1 MEVIAIAIKD
11 LRLLAR
17 DRMNFFF
24 TFIFPMIFA
33 VLFGMIFGGNGGGGG
48 KSGVPIAVLNEDG
61 GRSATEFVQDLG
73 KDDSLQVT
81 SVATR
86 AEGEAM
92 VRKGDASACVVVPK
106 GYSSS
111 GLFSGTAS
119 KLEVLVD
126 PSRSAEGGLLQGK
139 LMEIAFRG
147 ISRSFTDR
155 PRMLEMLSD
164 ARGRV
169 GAMTDLNPAQRT
181 AFEGMFG
188 AADELQ
194 KQLDDEDEKK
204 SSADGAKTDESDS
217 GTSWTPVKI
226 DIHELAPKEVTGQP
240 KSSFQISFTQSVVWG
255 LVGCVAAFVSSLAS
269 ERQQGTLGRLMSSP
283 LAGWQVLTGKALAC
297 FVSCVVVQTSLLVLV
312 MLFAKLIERKAFIV
326 GDWSMLIVSILVT
339 SGAFTGIMMAFAGFT
354 KSEASAGGLAR
365 AVMLVLAMIGGGT
378 VPLFLLP
385 SWMQKVSSFN
395 PFRWA
400 VIALEGGVWRGM
412 TWGEMMLPLGVL
424 VALTVVG
431 FSVGV
436 FGMRQVRA

>member
-1 MEVIAIAIKD
+1 MEVFAIAIKD

-33 VLFGMIFGGNGGGGG
+33 VLFGMIFGGGGSSE

-73 KDDSLQVT
+73 KDDSLRVT
-81 SVATR
+81 SVTTR
-86 AEGEAM
+86 EEGEAL
-92 VRKGDASACVVVPK
+92 VRKGTTSACVVVPK

-111 GLFSGTAS
+111 GLFSGSAS
-119 KLEVLVD
+119 KLEVLTD
-126 PSRSAEGGLLQGK
+126 PSRGAEAGLLQGK

-147 ISRSFTDR
+147 IGRAFTDR
-155 PRMLEMLSD
+155 PRMLDMLSD

-169 GAMTDLNPAQRT
+169 ATQDLNPGQRS

-194 KQLDDEDEKK
+194 KQLDDEPKDTAAGGK
-204 SSADGAKTDESDS
+204 SEEGDS
-217 GTSWTPVKI
+217 GEFAWTPVDI
-226 DIHELAPKEVTGQP
+226 EIHELTPKEVTGKP

-255 LVGCVAAFVSSLAS
+255 LVGCVSAFVASLAS

-297 FVSCVVVQTSLLVLV
+297 FISCVIVQLALLAVV
-312 MLFAKLIERKAFIV
+312 MLVAKVIERKAFIV
-326 GDWSMLIVSILVT
+326 GNWPMLIVSILIAA
-339 SGAFTGIMMAFAGFT
+339 GAFTGIMMAFAGFT

-378 VPLFLLP
+378 VPLFMLP
-385 SWMQKVSSFN
+385 AWVQKFSSVN

-412 TWGEMMLPLGVL
+412 SWSEMMLPLGIL
-424 VALTVVG
+424 AGLMVVG
-431 FSVGV
+431 FGVGV
-436 FGMRQVRA
+436 IGMRQVRA